1 MKKKLIKNVP
11 VEKKVLFVCE
21 YNSVISVFV
30 SFVFIFTLWI
40 LFCINPYSTRRI
52 IHKLLTWAPFKASLR
67 ETVLIIPDM
76 DFQTTAL

>member
-30 SFVFIFTLWI
+30 SLFFHSHLMIFYR
-40 LFCINPYSTRRI
+40 INPYSTRRI
-52 IHKLLTWAPFKASLR
+52 IHKLLTWGPFKAPLR